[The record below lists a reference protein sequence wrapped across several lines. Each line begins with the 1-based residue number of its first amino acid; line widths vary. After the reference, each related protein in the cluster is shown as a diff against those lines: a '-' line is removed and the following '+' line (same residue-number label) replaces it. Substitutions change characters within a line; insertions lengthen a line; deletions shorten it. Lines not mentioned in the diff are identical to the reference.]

1 MITFDQATVDS
12 SGAFLIGEL
21 ERLDQTLNLP
31 LVGYTWTRDIQ
42 LREDVSIA
50 DDISSWTN
58 TSFAAA
64 GTGANPNGKNWV
76 GKDST
81 AIAGV
86 NVDIGKS
93 GNPLNLWGM
102 ELGWTVIELQAAQQV
117 GRPID
122 TQKYDGMQLK
132 WQMDNDE
139 QVYVGDSAL
148 NLKGLVTLDGVP
160 VNNAAKTWAT
170 STPDEIRA
178 SINQVLSDAWAASG
192 YSVVPRDLLIPPEQF
207 ALLSSIIVSS
217 AGNQSLLTYLQTNT
231 ISYHQ
236 NGVPLNIRAVKWL
249 KGRGVGKKDRMVAYT
264 NDKKYVRYGSASSEE
279 GIVVAMGGPKNT
291 MTIGAD
297 GEVMHSLHADKSGTI
312 TVNLLKTSPT
322 NKKLSLAYNA
332 QSQSSAT
339 WGNNVIVIRN
349 KVSGD
354 IITAR
359 SVAFQK
365 QPDNANAK
373 TGNTMPWVFDCGKID
388 QVLGEF

>member
-1 MITFDQATVDS
+1 M
-12 SGAFLIGEL
+12 
-21 ERLDQTLNLP
+21 
-31 LVGYTWTRDIQ
+31 
-42 LREDVSIA
+42 
-50 DDISSWTN
+50 
-58 TSFAAA
+58 
-64 GTGANPNGKNWV
+64 
-76 GKDST
+76 
-81 AIAGV
+81 
-86 NVDIGKS
+86 
-93 GNPLNLWGM
+93 
-102 ELGWTVIELQAAQQV
+102 
-117 GRPID
+117 ID

-264 NDKKYVRYGSASSEE
+264 NDK
-279 GIVVAMGGPKNT
+279 NT
-291 MTIGAD
+291 
-297 GEVMHSLHADKSGTI
+297 
-312 TVNLLKTSPT
+312 
-322 NKKLSLAYNA
+322 
-332 QSQSSAT
+332 SAT
-339 WGNNVIVIRN
+339 RWFRFRACRCSIAVCIR
-349 KVSGD
+349 SSLT
-354 IITAR
+354 TASWVR
-359 SVAFQK
+359 LSQCTKKPFRTLMAFNSHMAPGGAIK
-365 QPDNANAK
+365 DDP
-373 TGNTMPWVFDCGKID
+373 M
-388 QVLGEF
+388 